1 MLTRTIL
8 TSSLRRRQRAAD
20 LAQCGRRM
28 TLSIIKSRR
37 CCRRLEHTV
46 GILRGGDEQLLEGAP
61 AAAAAAASSSSSSGA
76 RRGAA
81 SKLDSSSATSSSNSS
96 TSSLTAARPQTPK
109 SPARR
114 EGEEL
119 ALRLRDACG
128 IAVVRAMRNIS
139 RFIVQ
144 KQFSYWAQTVSHTQQ
159 QQHGS
164 SPTPLTPSQQQQLC
178 PTQLTPSPPSSYIYR
193 SDCCRA
199 TAI

>member
-1 MLTRTIL
+1 MRPSYDPLDYKI
-8 TSSLRRRQRAAD
+8 TSLLQE
-20 LAQCGRRM
+20 AQ
-28 TLSIIKSRR
+28 
-37 CCRRLEHTV
+37 HTV

-144 KQFSYWAQTVSHTQQ
+144 KQFSYWAQTVRIRSSSSTAAALPHPTHTLTAAAALP
-159 QQHGS
+159 H
-164 SPTPLTPSQQQQLC
+164 PTHTLRSLP
-178 PTQLTPSPPSSYIYR
+178 PTHR